1 MLIFCF
7 RFLPFHWR
15 WIKFCTTKLQIVVV
29 FVLQAFV
36 KAVTS
41 GVENVEAI
49 LLSDDYQKQLVPTGP
64 RLIANKTKSFKTI
77 DSEDVLKRSLA
88 QEDGKIITEQKKTT
102 EHEII
107 VDDEQSDDGD
117 DNDQSLGSQER
128 IKTIVSS
135 FSSIVHRY
143 VEHAR

>member
-1 MLIFCF
+1 M
-7 RFLPFHWR
+7 
-15 WIKFCTTKLQIVVV
+15 
-29 FVLQAFV
+29 
-36 KAVTS
+36 
-41 GVENVEAI
+41 ENVEAI

-107 VDDEQSDDGD
+107 VDDEQSDEGD
-117 DNDQSLGSQER
+117 DDKSLGNQER

-135 FSSIVHRY
+135 FSSIVPIY
-143 VEHAR
+143 V